1 MSDVLRV
8 KATINVPIAATIG
21 IELGESD
28 ENATEQL
35 QAWFKQLDR
44 QGWDELL
51 LLADGEAT
59 LTVESFEEV

>member
-8 KATINVPIAATIG
+8 KATIHVPIAATIG

-44 QGWDELL
+44 QGWDELF

-59 LTVESFEEV
+59 LTVESVEEV